1 MKDNDQGMI
10 TCARLWKGIEIYR
23 KILARNQG
31 NMLFLTFLSFY
42 VQATAQNDRDLI
54 SYILP
59 MPLPFFI
66 RNNLQQQRLWG
77 IGKRMTRPRWS
88 FMMKNISSHI
98 I

>member
-1 MKDNDQGMI
+1 
-10 TCARLWKGIEIYR
+10 
-23 KILARNQG
+23 
-31 NMLFLTFLSFY
+31 MLFLTFLSFY

-77 IGKRMTRPRWS
+77 IGKRMTRPR
-88 FMMKNISSHI
+88 
-98 I
+98 